1 MQPRGPQCS
10 RAACCCERNDRPPK
24 SSCPP
29 HPHPRTLLCI
39 FTQHKWS
46 THSFLPLIYFCFLFG
61 VCGDFKQASAYSCQW
76 NKARWCQRLFSL
88 PPALHGGR
96 ISVRWVTQLS
106 KIAVT
111 QFQDQTHTHGNE
123 SKALRRRDAHGL
135 QVITLNCPKQGGAGR
150 AANARKG
157 GEEIWWVRSL
167 DTHCGGKEEGG
178 REKNTAP
185 TQRRFSSAP
194 GEGKVDIYP
203 RRWRPKRVGGQ
214 LFSAILSRPGGKS
227 RDESAERT
235 NWAVSPHV
243 NHAVYCFLP
252 RRDRGLFLLPCAGA
266 MSDHTFTFRRTSP
279 KSFAEVVFFLID
291 ALTHYARV
299 PRRACCFSC
308 HRGIRLTSNK
318 EETNASLF

>member
-10 RAACCCERNDRPPK
+10 RAACCCECNVRPPK
-24 SSCPP
+24 SSKP
-29 HPHPRTLLCI
+29 PHPRTL
-39 FTQHKWS
+39 FAFSRNT
-46 THSFLPLIYFCFLFG
+46 TDRPPPPTPFFFIYFCFLFG
-61 VCGDFKQASAYSCQW
+61 VCGDLRQASAYSCQW

-214 LFSAILSRPGGKS
+214 LFSAILSRPGGKKQRRERRKDKLS
-227 RDESAERT
+227 RFPSCKPRSLLFPSQTWQGAFSAAMCWRDVRSDLHLLS
-235 NWAVSPHV
+235 NVS
-243 NHAVYCFLP
+243 
-252 RRDRGLFLLPCAGA
+252 
-266 MSDHTFTFRRTSP
+266 
-279 KSFAEVVFFLID
+279 
-291 ALTHYARV
+291 
-299 PRRACCFSC
+299 
-308 HRGIRLTSNK
+308 
-318 EETNASLF
+318 